1 MTSFSVKSW
10 FSLVLVTFLVG
21 CADATK
27 GAFVTSIS
35 PEKAAQFASEAL
47 KAVGFQVKSEH
58 ASGGIVSGEKYALS
72 RWSGPALTEMKV
84 TVKPLD
90 QGARVEVEVIPPSA
104 AYGSAQI
111 PLDDY
116 AYTLRLLVPDLTAVN
131 SKKDG

>member
-1 MTSFSVKSW
+1 MTPARMNLWALFLLMTS
-10 FSLVLVTFLVG
+10 LIG

-27 GAFVTSIS
+27 GAFETSVG
-35 PEKAAQFASEAL
+35 PEKASQLASEAL
-47 KAVGFQVKSEH
+47 KAVGFQVKAEQ
-58 ASGGIVSGEKYALS
+58 ASGDTISGEKYALA

-84 TVKPLD
+84 TVKPMER
-90 QGARVEVEVIPPSA
+90 GARVDVEIIPPAA

-116 AYTLRLLVPDLTAVN
+116 VYALRLLVPDLTAVN